1 MCGGAVIPNDYDKP
15 QPPPPPPGTARLS
28 GQLQSSWD
36 DKRKKKRG
44 HDDWEAAFQ
53 EFVASDDDDDGVAI
67 FSPGAMTMACS
78 RLDDRAA
85 EAAPAV
91 AAERPRRMRAR
102 RSYPYRGVRQRQW
115 GRWASEIR
123 DPVKGVRVWLGT
135 FDTAEDAAR
144 AYDAEARRI
153 HGRKA
158 RTNFPP
164 DDPPPVPAPAGDHR
178 QHHHATPHL
187 DGPPLFFLLND
198 DVAHRDWPTSASAP
212 ASAAETTSMES
223 SSSTSSEA
231 YCGQADARILLEC
244 CSDDVMDSLL
254 AGFDAASNME
264 SWTSGAS
271 IAGAEEEQIKSR

>member
-1 MCGGAVIPNDYDKP
+1 MCGGAVIPNDYDKA
-15 QPPPPPPGTARLS
+15 QPPPPPPGTARRS
-28 GQLQSSWD
+28 GQLPSAWD

-44 HDDWEAAFQ
+44 DDDWEAAFR
-53 EFVASDDDDDGVAI
+53 EFVASDDNDDGVAI

-78 RLDDRAA
+78 RLDDREA
-85 EAAPAV
+85 EAAPTV

-102 RSYPYRGVRQRQW
+102 RSYPYRGVRQRPW

-123 DPVKGVRVWLGT
+123 DPIKGVRVWLGT

-144 AYDAEARRI
+144 AYDAKARRI
-153 HGRKA
+153 QGRKA

-164 DDPPPVPAPAGDHR
+164 DDPPPVPAGDHR

-187 DGPPLFFLLND
+187 DGPPPFFLLND
-198 DVAHRDWPTSASAP
+198 DVAHREWPISASAP

-223 SSSTSSEA
+223 SSSSSEA
-231 YCGQADARILLEC
+231 YDKQADARILLELEC

-254 AGFDAASNME
+254 AGFDVASNMDIW
-264 SWTSGAS
+264 SLHCRS
-271 IAGAEEEQIKSR
+271 